1 MRLICFP
8 LLLLYFFV
16 AITHA
21 QSAPSVPLIHEIRF
35 ENIGTGQLDES
46 FIRAHMRITEG
57 QPFDRIALGSDVRA
71 LLDSGRFT
79 DVIADLEPKDDGVS
93 IILSISKRYRLERSV
108 AVTGAEHF
116 RMATIRDSLGLM
128 PGDLV
133 DDFVMAGRIQKLQQK
148 YHKALFPDVSFQWR
162 ISETDRRNGL
172 AVVSLEIDEGSR
184 ARLRKILFPGNE
196 SLSNRDLRRLTRRP
210 AIWNPLRLFRRI
222 KYDESYLSEV
232 RAGLL
237 QFYVDEGYLDAEIG
251 LPDVNPA
258 RRKGRFDVYF
268 PVNQG
273 PLYRIGTVTITGT
286 EIFPLEDLNAAVSLQ
301 SGDVAGMRAIS
312 QARQLLRDYYGSRGY
327 LDTRVA
333 MSLEQDPLKPV
344 VDVTFDVTEGM
355 LTYIRNIRIRNNIR
369 TRDKVIRR
377 ELLVYPGDIYDEV
390 RVRTSERRIRNLGF
404 FSDVRSFPERT
415 EDEQWRDL
423 VLSVEE
429 QRTGQFMMGAGF
441 SSIDKLMGFLEL
453 SLGNFDLTGWPYLQG
468 GGQKLKLR
476 ASVGSRRR
484 DYELSFVEPWFLDRQ
499 LALGVDLY
507 RNEIDYSDYDVKR
520 VGAALSVSRPLPGPN
535 RVRLRYRIESARIRD
550 IADTNR
556 YVYVESPEDEYFFT
570 RERDTV
576 SSALELS
583 VSHDS
588 RNHAFIPSRGTRAG
602 ISAELTGGPLGA
614 DVDIYRLS
622 ARAIRYFPLWRGHV
636 FSIRGRYEV
645 VDSYGDSAD
654 VPISDRL
661 FAGGGRTLRG
671 FKYRDIGPKVV
682 RHRGGSGMDPFE
694 PGAPV
699 LFRPVGGQ
707 SLAVANIEYTI
718 PVVNGIRFAG
728 FYDIGNVWRDPYEL
742 HLDDLAESAGLGLR
756 FDLPGFPIRID
767 RAWIIE
773 SPDPYAR
780 PDRWVFWIGYDF

>member
-1 MRLICFP
+1 MRILRHTV
-8 LLLLYFFV
+8 LLLFCAIV
-16 AITHA
+16 ITHA
-21 QSAPSVPLIHEIRF
+21 QDDPSAPLIREIRF
-35 ENIGTGQLDES
+35 ENIGTGQLDIS
-46 FIRAHMRITEG
+46 FIRAHMRVAEG
-57 QPFDRIALGSDVRA
+57 QPFDRAALGNDVRA

-79 DVIADLEPKDDGVS
+79 DVVADLEQVDDGFS
-93 IILSISKRYRLERSV
+93 IIMSIKKRYRLERSV
-108 AVTGAEHF
+108 DVNGSEHF
-116 RMATIRDSLGLM
+116 RMSTIRDTLGLK

-133 DDFVMAGRIQKLQQK
+133 DDFVMAGRIQQLQQK
-148 YHKALFPDVSFQWR
+148 YHKALYPDVSFQWR
-162 ISETDRRNGL
+162 IIETDRRNGL
-172 AVVSLEIDEGSR
+172 ATVMLEIDEGKR
-184 ARLRKILFPGNE
+184 ARLRRIRFPGNE
-196 SLSNRDLRRLTRRP
+196 SAPKRDLRRLTRRP
-210 AIWNPLRLFRRI
+210 AIWNPLRLFRRL
-222 KYDESYLSEV
+222 KYDEGYLSDV

-237 QFYVDEGYLDAEIG
+237 QYYVDEGYLDARIG
-251 LPDVNPA
+251 QPDVTPA
-258 RRKGRFDVYF
+258 SRKGRLDVVF

-273 PLYRIGTVTITGT
+273 ALYRVGNVTITGT
-286 EIFPLEDLNAAVSLQ
+286 EIFPLDELESAIPLQ
-301 SGDVAGMRAIS
+301 SGIVAGMRIINES
-312 QARQLLRDYYGSRGY
+312 RQMLRDYYGSRGY
-327 LDTRVA
+327 LDTRVRL
-333 MSLEQDPLKPV
+333 SLQQHPDEPV
-344 VDVTFDVTEGM
+344 VDIVFEVTEGV
-355 LTYIRNIRIRNNIR
+355 LTYIRNIRIRNNVR

-377 ELLVYPGDIYDEV
+377 ELLVYPGEIYDEV

-415 EDEQWRDL
+415 EDEQWRNL

-499 LALGVDLY
+499 LALGIDVY

-535 RVRLRYRIESARIRD
+535 RVRLRYRIESARIKD

-556 YVYVESPEDEYFFT
+556 YVYVDSPDEEFFFT
-570 RERDTV
+570 RERDAV

-588 RNHAFIPSRGTRAG
+588 RNHAFIPTRGMRAG
-602 ISAELTGGPLGA
+602 IAAELTGGPLGA

-622 ARAIRYFPLWRGHV
+622 ARAVRYFPLWLGHV
-636 FSIRGRYEV
+636 LSIRGRYEV
-645 VDSYGDSAD
+645 VDAYGGSSD
-654 VPISDRL
+654 VPINDRL

-671 FKYRDIGPKVV
+671 FKYRDVGPKVI
-682 RHRGGSGMDPFE
+682 RHRGGGEMDPLE
-694 PGAPV
+694 LGAPV
-699 LFRPVGGQ
+699 IFRPVGGQ
-707 SLAVANIEYTI
+707 SLALANVEYTI

-728 FYDIGNVWRDPYEL
+728 FYDIGNVWRDTYEL
-742 HLDDLAESAGLGLR
+742 HLDDLAESAGVGLR

-780 PDRWVFWIGYDF
+780 ADRWVFWIGYDF